1 MDERTN
7 KQTNE
12 RYMRVY
18 FKRACLPMLLNVC
31 HYFMHFVAVL
41 LFLVTTFY
49 ANMTPTW
56 IWSVFRFGLAL
67 STHGISGMGALR
79 IF

>member
-1 MDERTN
+1 
-7 KQTNE
+7 
-12 RYMRVY
+12 
-18 FKRACLPMLLNVC
+18 MLLNVC